1 MKIAVLHEGRANL
14 PLIWAAAYQKTLE
27 GTSYLTSGYKLI
39 KELGKK
45 GLRGYYFTYEQY
57 RDLAKIKE
65 FENVKSKV
73 IEYGYPAVKS
83 AENIKDVIPC
93 DHQFNSFTKSIKYH
107 YKRGKRLPVFYD
119 SGTNFLDH
127 NSIFE
132 LSGINRNFF

>member
-1 MKIAVLHEGRANL
+1 M
-14 PLIWAAAYQKTLE
+14 
-27 GTSYLTSGYKLI
+27 TSGYKLI

-83 AENIKDVIPC
+83 AENIQDVIPLLKAS
-93 DHQFNSFTKSIKYH
+93 NTITKEEKGCLFSMI
-107 YKRGKRLPVFYD
+107 LEPIFWI
-119 SGTNFLDH
+119 TIAFLSCH
-127 NSIFE
+127 A
-132 LSGINRNFF
+132 